1 MATVPTPFHYTANT
15 VPTAANLN
23 AGTEDA
29 LKWVMDPPRVS
40 VYHSADRTL
49 TTATWTLAIF
59 DSENWDQD
67 GPGSSGGMHS
77 VSSNTSRLVAP
88 TAGRYLVS
96 ALVYFAGNAT
106 GGRGVNFTK
115 NGAGTRSSSNAVL
128 SDAFVP
134 GVANTNS
141 AMNARLMK
149 YAASTRPTVMK
160 NGVNNRPW
168 ASGCRAMP
176 EIRARTLRRP
186 PLQRQRRPTRMANRP
201 RWRLWP
207 MASVCCR
214 SVVSL
219 DLQPICSVPT
229 GCLR

>member
-77 VSSNTSRLVAP
+77 VLSNTSRLVAV

-115 NGAGTRSSSNAVL
+115 NGAGTRSSSNTVL
-128 SDAFVP
+128 SDAFAP
-134 GVANTNS
+134 GVANTNQLVPVTFEV
-141 AMNARLMK
+141 AL
-149 YAASTRPTVMK
+149 AANDYLEMFLYQSSGG
-160 NGVNNRPW
+160 NLNYIGSVNN
-168 ASGCRAMP
+168 
-176 EIRARTLRRP
+176 
-186 PLQRQRRPTRMANRP
+186 TRVSM
-201 RWRLWP
+201 RW
-207 MASVCCR
+207 
-214 SVVSL
+214 VS
-219 DLQPICSVPT
+219 P
-229 GCLR
+229 